1 MWSEASWIIHPW
13 YWPVAFGLLTFA
25 WGFYRNWRRE
35 KRRMYLTEAELRIA
49 VGDEM
54 GLRENSDS
62 RDHPDDVP
70 RPSNAVTIARA
81 FSDSLVSSRGD
92 NAT

>member
-1 MWSEASWIIHPW
+1 MWSDASWIIHHW
-13 YWPVAFGLLTFA
+13 YWPVAFGLLMFA

-35 KRRMYLTEAELRIA
+35 KRRMYLTEAELRI
-49 VGDEM
+49 VMGDEM
-54 GLRENSDS
+54 GPRETSDS
-62 RDHPDDVP
+62 REHPDDAP

-92 NAT
+92 DPR